1 MVMPTKV
8 SQADENTH
16 STVKEMALNTE
27 NATVLTADVA
37 PVVLGAGGKPLPP
50 PYK

>member
-1 MVMPTKV
+1 MVMPTKI
-8 SQADENTH
+8 SHADENTL

-27 NATVLTADVA
+27 NAIALAGDAA